1 MFDYRFLTC
10 STSDDWPKYAFNNQ
24 MFILNVDDSSKNE
37 SHWCAFYKYNNKIY
51 SYDGYNRNVKTNC
64 LNGGELKQL
73 LMLIQIEINLI
84 TMKTFVV
91 LGVLLGLLCLVNIK
105 QK

>member
-24 MFILNVDDSSKNE
+24 MFILNVDDSSKNG

-51 SYDGYNRNVKTNC
+51 SYDGYNRNVKTMSKWWRTKNII
-64 LNGGELKQL
+64 NA
-73 LMLIQIEINLI
+73 IQIEINLI
-84 TMKTFVV
+84 TMKQIVV
-91 LGVLLGLLCLVNIK
+91 LGVLLGLLCLINIK